1 MVVERDNKIIN
12 DTSVVETSY
21 AYDIVKNSKI
31 VVFEWTLDINIPT
44 KYVSKNIDQ
53 FGYRP
58 EDFYEGELKDFWL
71 FVHPADRNR
80 VKEEV
85 YEARKLGDTFTHQ
98 YRILTKS
105 GETRWIEER
114 IQYDKE
120 NSSICSEKGIV
131 LDITDRKVLE
141 IALQRSKNKYERIF
155 ENSSVII
162 FTMTLDGKVQTI
174 NKMFERTL
182 GYDKSFQGHLM
193 TEILID
199 KYAIDLLTDVSKDN
213 SFDIEVR
220 CKNNRIKTL
229 NISTNMID
237 AIGEEIEIV
246 AVDVS
251 EKKKDEQKIR
261 YLSYHDKLTNV
272 FNRAYFDELIESYDD
287 EKRYPFSIIIGDING
302 LKDLNDHYGH
312 KKGDTLLKH
321 MADIC
326 VKSCR
331 DSDYVCRIGGD
342 EFAIV
347 CPETDEYG
355 AASICER
362 IRHLCG
368 SSYVDYIGYP
378 SIALGHATKES
389 DVTSIDEIFK
399 NADNNMYRNKMTYS
413 ESSSG
418 MFLKALQLT
427 LEKSGH
433 ESKEHLDRVK
443 HYALALGN
451 TISLNQSEMDDLS
464 VVADLHDIGKIG
476 VPDGILNKK
485 DTLTDEEYEVVKGH
499 AYFGYSMLKATP
511 STIRIA
517 EYILYHHEWY
527 NGKGYPDGLI
537 GDKIPKISRIIQI
550 ADAFAV
556 MTGGTVY
563 REALEKQ
570 KAINALRENS
580 GTQFDP
586 ELVETFI
593 EVIME

>member
-1 MVVERDNKIIN
+1 
-12 DTSVVETSY
+12 
-21 AYDIVKNSKI
+21 
-31 VVFEWTLDINIPT
+31 
-44 KYVSKNIDQ
+44 
-53 FGYRP
+53 
-58 EDFYEGELKDFWL
+58 
-71 FVHPADRNR
+71 
-80 VKEEV
+80 
-85 YEARKLGDTFTHQ
+85 
-98 YRILTKS
+98 
-105 GETRWIEER
+105 
-114 IQYDKE
+114 
-120 NSSICSEKGIV
+120 V

>member
-58 EDFYEGELKDFWL
+58 EDFYEGDLKDFWL
-71 FVHPADRNR
+71 FVHPEDRNR
-80 VKEEV
+80 VKKEV
-85 YEARKLGDTFTHQ
+85 YEARRIGDTFTHQ
-98 YRILTKS
+98 YRILTKT
-105 GETRWIEER
+105 GQTRWIEER

-120 NSSICSEKGIV
+120 DSSICSEKGIV

-220 CKNNRIKTL
+220 CKNDRIKTL

-237 AIGEEIEIV
+237 TIGEEIEIV

-272 FNRAYFDELIESYDD
+272 YNRAYFDELIETYDD

-347 CPETDEYG
+347 CPETDEHG

-378 SIALGHATKES
+378 SIALGYATKES
-389 DVTSIDEIFK
+389 DITSIDEIFK

-433 ESKEHLDRVK
+433 ESKEHLDKVK

-485 DTLTDEEYEVVKGH
+485 GTLTDEEYEVVKGH

-537 GDKIPKISRIIQI
+537 GKKIPKISRIIQI

-563 REALEKQ
+563 RKALEKQ

-586 ELVETFI
+586 DLVETFI